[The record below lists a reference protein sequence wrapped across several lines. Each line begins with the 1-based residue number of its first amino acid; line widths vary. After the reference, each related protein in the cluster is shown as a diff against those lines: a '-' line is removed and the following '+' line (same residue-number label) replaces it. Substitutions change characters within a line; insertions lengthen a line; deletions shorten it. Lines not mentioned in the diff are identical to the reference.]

1 MPSHD
6 ARILR
11 GAAIPTAVAGVVA
24 MAISFVAAGGK
35 GLLGALLATVVVIAF
50 FGAGQ
55 LALAR
60 LGRNN
65 PQMLMASAMLVYTT
79 QILVVGVLLAVAKHL
94 TFFDHKVF
102 GFSLLGLVII
112 WMGFQV
118 RGWLKAKTFYVEP
131 DGKPKSGR
139 QP

>member
-1 MPSHD
+1 
-6 ARILR
+6 
-11 GAAIPTAVAGVVA
+11 
-24 MAISFVAAGGK
+24 MAISLVAAGGK
-35 GLLGALLATVVVIAF
+35 GLLGALIATVVVIAF

-55 LALAR
+55 IALDR
-60 LGRNN
+60 FSRNN
-65 PQMLMASAMLVYTT
+65 PQMLMPIAMLVYTT
-79 QILVVGVLLAVAKHL
+79 QILLVGVLLAVAKHL
-94 TFFDHKVF
+94 DFFDHKVF
-102 GFSLLGLVII
+102 GFTLLGLVIV